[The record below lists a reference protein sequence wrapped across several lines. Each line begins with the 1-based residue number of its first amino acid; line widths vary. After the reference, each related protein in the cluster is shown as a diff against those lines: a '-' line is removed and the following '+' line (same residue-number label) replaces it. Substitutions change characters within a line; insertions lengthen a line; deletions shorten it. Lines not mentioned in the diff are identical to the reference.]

1 MRMIGTILAKV
12 PQANTSSA
20 FFSSSNV
27 IVASVASMPASRNAI
42 SKLVSFSLCRPTPR
56 VKNPF
61 VGVSVKLEQGGKDT
75 KIVYSGFVPRLWAR
89 FFFGGLI
96 GFLLWNGL
104 TNEVK
109 QLIETAPEFK

>member
-1 MRMIGTILAKV
+1 MAVATIAHKPELTKEQLEEIFRSHFAGKYTV
-12 PQANTSSA
+12 EDFKGFLRDFQ
-20 FFSSSNV
+20 V
-27 IVASVASMPASRNAI
+27 
-42 SKLVSFSLCRPTPR
+42 

-61 VGVSVKLEQGGKDT
+61 VGVSVKLEQGGNDT

-89 FFFGGLI
+89 LFLGGLI

-109 QLIETAPEFK
+109 QLIETAPEFR